1 MTLRPS
7 VPLAA
12 SSATTLLVVIS
23 LAALGCGDGA
33 GAAGSASASAKASAP
48 TSAAPKPSAPAST
61 PAPPRPGDEPAGEA
75 KLPGTPMKDVVKD
88 VATVMAVSKTTSA
101 MGVMTSEKKDI
112 ADILDA
118 IGLDQKLDK
127 GCGPKCMTPTK
138 IAFQA
143 KESKQLGMLSFC
155 EGDAELKTGS
165 FEGGGAE
172 RAAVTIKDPAKLVAA
187 MKKLGALK

>member
-1 MTLRPS
+1 MKLRTPA
-7 VPLAA
+7 PLSTARFFA
-12 SSATTLLVVIS
+12 SFV
-23 LAALGCGDGA
+23 ALGCGDGA
-33 GAAGSASASAKASAP
+33 GAAASASASAKASAP

-61 PAPPRPGDEPAGEA
+61 PVPSRPENDPPAES

-88 VATVMAVSKTTSA
+88 VATVMAVSKSTSA

-127 GCGPKCMTPTK
+127 GFGPKCMTPTK

-155 EGDAELKTGS
+155 DGDAELKTGS